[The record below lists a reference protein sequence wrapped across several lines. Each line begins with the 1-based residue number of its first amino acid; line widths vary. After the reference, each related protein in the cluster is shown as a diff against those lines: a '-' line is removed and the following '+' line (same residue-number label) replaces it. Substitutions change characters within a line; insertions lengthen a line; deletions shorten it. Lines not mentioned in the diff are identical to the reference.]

1 MSTFSA
7 KKLNQL
13 IDHLK
18 YITGHRWTIREIA
31 EKTDISPAYLT
42 LLKNGQRT
50 NPSMDMVL
58 KLSEFFNV
66 PPDDLLE
73 AEIGSGAGT
82 QRTVESYEMTTP
94 SPIRQTIQMSEQLI
108 QSNNPQQ
115 ALELLKLIRTDYL
128 QEEMPDLYQEA
139 ELARASA
146 LVALRQYE
154 EAEPILA
161 TVSQEGMP
169 ASNRLK
175 ALYLQSRML
184 YQQEKYRPAIS
195 SLQAAK
201 DLADSIHDSEYLYK
215 IHYSLGLCYN
225 QSSDLGASIYHYE
238 MAYHFFPESL
248 HLVHKAH
255 LSMGMGLTYMRL
267 HSLNKAREIFQ
278 YAYQIYNDL
287 GEIKYRADIE
297 HNLAC
302 IDTINGEYEAAVEQF
317 LHCLPAFQSLSDH
330 VGIANTLYQLAICYK
345 EMKRWSEME
354 DNALRAVITY
364 ENLQQKGQAARA
376 HLLLAEAQFQRHP
389 HEADV
394 LPMIDKAY
402 DVFTELDWTVDQAKA
417 LYLKA
422 TVFQQRGELETALGN
437 SLDALALYSE
447 HHMHVLEH

>member
-18 YITGHRWTIREIA
+18 HITGHRWTIREIA

-58 KLSEFFNV
+58 KLSEFFTV

-73 AEIGSGAGT
+73 TEDGT
-82 QRTVESYEMTTP
+82 ANGHRTVESYEMTTP

-108 QSNNPQQ
+108 QSNNPHQ

-128 QEEMPDLYQEA
+128 LEEAPDLYQEA
-139 ELARASA
+139 ELVRAAA
-146 LVALRQYE
+146 LVSLRHYE
-154 EAEPILA
+154 EAILVLQ
-161 TVSQEGMP
+161 TVSQEGVP
-169 ASNRLK
+169 VLNRLK
-175 ALYLQSRML
+175 AFYIQSRMF

-201 DLADSIHDSEYLYK
+201 ELADSIHDQEYLYK

-225 QSSDLGASIYHYE
+225 QSGDLGASIYHYE

-248 HLVHKAH
+248 PQIHKAH

-287 GEIKYRADIE
+287 GEVKYRANIE

-302 IDTINGEYEAAVEQF
+302 IDTINGEYEAAIEQF

-354 DNALRAVITY
+354 ANALRAVITY
-364 ENLQQKGQAARA
+364 ENLQQNGQAAKA
-376 HLLLAEAQFQRHP
+376 NLLLAESQFQRNP
-389 HEADV
+389 HESDV
-394 LPMIDKAY
+394 LPMIDKANE
-402 DVFTELDWTVDQAKA
+402 VFEELDWTVDQAKA

-422 TVFQQRGELETALGN
+422 MILRQRGELETALGN
-437 SLDALALYSE
+437 SLEALALYSE